1 VRKKRFGSLAIFFT
15 ISTVIGMF
23 LASGKSMTLQD
34 LAEQAGAQLLL
45 PGNRP
50 HGGITRVC
58 AGDRMSDLLEQA
70 GPDALLV
77 TRLANPHLFRMAELM
92 DVPGVCLVL
101 SGQPEPELVRAAE
114 ASGTALL
121 VCSAGLSETRARLER
136 CLREGAAR

>member
-1 VRKKRFGSLAIFFT
+1 
-15 ISTVIGMF
+15 
-23 LASGKSMTLQD
+23 MTLQV

-45 PGNRP
+45 PGKRP
-50 HGGITRVC
+50 HDEIARVC

-77 TRLANPHLFRMAELM
+77 THLANPHLFRMAELM

-121 VCSAGLSETRARLER
+121 VCSAELPETRARLER